1 MPKHT
6 AVPSGTPGN
15 RLVQRLRKA
24 LAVAKTLAT
33 LTHIGFA
40 VKKVIEHVAGGGG
53 FFL

>member
-15 RLVQRLRKA
+15 RFAQFLRKA
-24 LAVAKTLAT
+24 LATAKTLAT
-33 LTHIGFA
+33 LTHVGYV
-40 VKKVIEHVAGGGG
+40 VKKVVDDVAGGGG